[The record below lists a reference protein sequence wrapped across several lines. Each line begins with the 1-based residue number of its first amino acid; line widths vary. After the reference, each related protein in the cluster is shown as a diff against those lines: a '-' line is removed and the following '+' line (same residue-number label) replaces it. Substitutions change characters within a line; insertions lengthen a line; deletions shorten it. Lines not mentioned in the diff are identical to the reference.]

1 MVCKALTTISDGV
14 LQQEAGA
21 ARQQLIQA
29 ATALEAH
36 MAGRTYI
43 AGQQLS
49 LADLV
54 LAAEL
59 KPAFEQV
66 RIMLPAAIMMTV
78 SSSLAGVPVDALITA
93 GCSVSRP

>member
-1 MVCKALTTISDGV
+1 V
-14 LQQEAGA
+14 QQEAGA

-36 MAGRTYI
+36 MVGRTYI

-54 LAAEL
+54 LAADL

-66 RIMLPAAIMMTV
+66 WTMLPAAANTQDEQHSM
-78 SSSLAGVPVDALITA
+78 SPLLPLAVVPVKFFWYSRALL
-93 GCSVSRP
+93 